1 MQISAK
7 LRFTM
12 ATALGTGVLA
22 VASPALAQD
31 GDQTSATDESEN
43 VIIVTARGRAENLID
58 VPISETVFD
67 EEAIQDADI
76 QRVDDFIDLTPGVT
90 IANSQD
96 SGTNFITIRGVAQVR
111 NGEPPVAVVIDG
123 VLQVDARSFDQPL
136 FDVESIEVLR
146 GPQGALYGRNA
157 TQGAIIINTRGPTD
171 TFEGYVQAGYGRG
184 EDFNIEGSIA
194 GPLVEDSVGFRL
206 SAKYRNRDGI
216 LRNNFLDEEVDYTE
230 EFAVRGHLDFEL
242 GDRVTADLRASYVNT
257 IGGSLNFTFQG
268 AFVDPATGL
277 PSGIDFGFADAD
289 QVDREFF
296 SNNLGRDERD
306 LFQASLRVNVDLDF
320 ADLLFTS
327 SYDSIEQISGG
338 DQFPYTQATTLN
350 PSPTFFAIGDGT
362 QTQFTDISA
371 FSQEI
376 RLTSK
381 DDGPFRWAVG
391 AYYLQTDRFISSTVG
406 SDLEQG
412 IFFYRRTPDL
422 VASNPLQ
429 SFFADD
435 NDNEAWALFAN
446 VAYDI
451 TDTIE
456 LALSGRFD
464 DDSREQDV
472 SADNGAYTDGV
483 LTTPSVG
490 AGLTNTAS
498 FSEFQPKV
506 SLRWNVTDDASLY
519 ASWGRG
525 FRSGQFNQNGTAA
538 AAAGVGLVGVG
549 DLLDEETT
557 ESYEIGGKAS
567 LANGRVNIAG
577 SVFRTEVENAPF
589 FVFIGDIGAQVL
601 VPIDEVEIYGGEFEL
616 SANVSDGVDLFF
628 GAAVNDAEITEYA
641 LNPANVGNEAPY
653 VPTHTINVGAQIFQP
668 ISGSL
673 GIFARGD
680 YENRGRQFWDAD
692 NTTPRSAINLV
703 NLRLGIEDLDGRWT
717 LIGSLNNAFDEVY
730 NSEFVQGGF
739 AHAAEPRVWK
749 VDFRYNF

>member
-1 MQISAK
+1 MRQRSK
-7 LRFTM
+7 LHFAL

-22 VASPALAQD
+22 AAQPAVAQSNEAEAAD
-31 GDQTSATDESEN
+31 AISDN
-43 VIIVTARGRAENLID
+43 VIIVTARGRDENILD

-96 SGTNFITIRGVAQVR
+96 SGTNFITIRGVSQVR

-171 TFEGYVQAGYGRG
+171 VFEGYVQAGYGRG
-184 EDFNIEGSIA
+184 DDFSIEGSIA
-194 GPLVEDSVGFRL
+194 GPIVEDAVRFRL
-206 SAKYRNRDGI
+206 SAKYRDRDGI

-230 EFAVRGHLDFEL
+230 EFAVRGHLQFDVS
-242 GDRVTADLRASYVNT
+242 DRVTADLRASYVNNT
-257 IGGSLNFTFQG
+257 NGSLNFTFQG

-277 PSGIDFGFADAD
+277 PGGIDFAFADAN

-296 SNNLGRDERD
+296 ANNLGRDERD

-327 SYDSIEQISGG
+327 SYDSIEQISVG

-350 PSPTFFAIGDGT
+350 PSATFFAIGDGG
-362 QTQFTDISA
+362 QSQFTDISA

-381 DDGPFRWAVG
+381 DDGPIRWAIG
-391 AYYLQTDRFISSTVG
+391 AYYLQTDRFISSTVT

-412 IFFYRRTPDL
+412 LFQYRRTPDL

-429 SFFADD
+429 SFFGDD

-451 TDTIE
+451 TDTLE

-464 DDSREQDV
+464 DDSREQNV
-472 SADNGAYTDGV
+472 SAANGVYTDGV

-490 AGLTNTAS
+490 AGLTNNAS
-498 FSEFQPKV
+498 FSEFQPKI
-506 SLRWNVTDDASLY
+506 SLRWNVADYASLY
-519 ASWGRG
+519 ASWGTG

-538 AAAGVGLVGVG
+538 AAAGVGLVGVD

-557 ESYEIGGKAS
+557 ESFELGGKAS
-567 LANGRVNIAG
+567 LADGAVNVAA
-577 SVFRTEVENAPF
+577 SVFHTDVENAPF
-589 FVFIGDIGAQVL
+589 FVFVGAIGAQVL

-616 SANVSDGVDLFF
+616 SANVEDGVDLFF
-628 GAAVNDAEITEYA
+628 GASVNDAEITEYA
-641 LNPANVGNEAPY
+641 LNPANIGNEAPY
-653 VPTHTINVGAQIFQP
+653 VPTHTINVGGQVFRP
-668 ISGSL
+668 ISDTL
-673 GIFARGD
+673 GIFARAD
-680 YENRGRQFWDAD
+680 FENRGRQFWDAD
-692 NTTPRSAINLV
+692 NTTSRSAINLV
-703 NLRLGIEDLDGRWT
+703 NARFGIKDLNGRWS
-717 LIGSLNNAFDEVY
+717 LIGSLTNAFDEVY